1 MTAIV
6 IGLMTTGCAIIRT
19 TTIRITTT
27 TIVRSSAINPRVT
40 TPQDAASAGSPQS
53 RSFLAGDRLCH
64 VRACESALDEL
75 IDADCIGR
83 AAVMPASGS
92 AVEDVGPRQP
102 AATMRISRPLI
113 AVQA

>member
-1 MTAIV
+1 
-6 IGLMTTGCAIIRT
+6 MTTGCAIIRT
-19 TTIRITTT
+19 TTIRITAT

-40 TPQDAASAGSPQS
+40 TPHDAQDAASAGSPQS
-53 RSFLAGDRLCH
+53 RSFLAEDRLCH
-64 VRACESALDEL
+64 IRACEPALDEL

-92 AVEDVGPRQP
+92 AVEDIGPRQP

>member
-1 MTAIV
+1 
-6 IGLMTTGCAIIRT
+6 MTTGCAIIRT

-40 TPQDAASAGSPQS
+40 TPHDAASAGSPQS
-53 RSFLAGDRLCH
+53 RSFLAEDRLCH

-83 AAVMPASGS
+83 AAVMPASES
-92 AVEDVGPRQP
+92 AVEDIGPRQP

>member
-1 MTAIV
+1 
-6 IGLMTTGCAIIRT
+6 MTTGCAIIRT

-40 TPQDAASAGSPQS
+40 TPHDAASAGSPQS
-53 RSFLAGDRLCH
+53 RSFLAEDRLCH
-64 VRACESALDEL
+64 IRTCEPALDEL

-92 AVEDVGPRQP
+92 AVEDIGPRQP
-102 AATMRISRPLI
+102 AATMRMSRPLI